1 MGSWFSNIQ
10 IKYDKEI
17 DTLNAEH
24 IASLLARKR
33 GMEKT
38 DQAHADIEIAV
49 YIPENS
55 GWATVASDLMDGDG
69 AALLACAGELSAI
82 LKTET
87 IAISCMDSDY
97 LFLNLIDAEKGTD
110 AWAAC
115 GRYPDGKAPR
125 RSNFA
130 PWKPY
135 AADWKAFRKAMKGK
149 YVFAE
154 QCLHE
159 IEPLLSLPAEQS
171 MGEKTDG
178 PHAAHFYFRY
188 LQQEMPDQPPS
199 FFCRLKPLYY
209 HSGGQPNIVSFI
221 NQGEAS
227 RGVGVCL
234 TGPCI
239 HENQVDVTS
248 LLLQFHDQKGEWA
261 QIPIDFQMTEFSD
274 GVSRVYGECRDIRIP
289 PAVPGK
295 LPWKKLMDMEFQRG
309 ITVRFTL
316 VPREG
321 QGEEKLREIHVIL
334 IPLRNFPG
342 QCGVVMKHRENR
354 DD

>member
-130 PWKPY
+130 PWQPY
-135 AADWKAFRKAMKGK
+135 TADWKAFRKAMKGNMFLQSNACMK
-149 YVFAE
+149 LSPCFPSLRSRAWVRKQTALMPHISISDIFSRKCPISRRHFFAG
-154 QCLHE
+154 
-159 IEPLLSLPAEQS
+159 LS
-171 MGEKTDG
+171 
-178 PHAAHFYFRY
+178 R
-188 LQQEMPDQPPS
+188 
-199 FFCRLKPLYY
+199 
-209 HSGGQPNIVSFI
+209 
-221 NQGEAS
+221 
-227 RGVGVCL
+227 
-234 TGPCI
+234 CI
-239 HENQVDVTS
+239 
-248 LLLQFHDQKGEWA
+248 
-261 QIPIDFQMTEFSD
+261 II
-274 GVSRVYGECRDIRIP
+274 
-289 PAVPGK
+289 PAVSPILYPLSIRGRHPGV
-295 LPWKKLMDMEFQRG
+295 WG
-309 ITVRFTL
+309 YA
-316 VPREG
+316 
-321 QGEEKLREIHVIL
+321 
-334 IPLRNFPG
+334 
-342 QCGVVMKHRENR
+342 
-354 DD
+354 